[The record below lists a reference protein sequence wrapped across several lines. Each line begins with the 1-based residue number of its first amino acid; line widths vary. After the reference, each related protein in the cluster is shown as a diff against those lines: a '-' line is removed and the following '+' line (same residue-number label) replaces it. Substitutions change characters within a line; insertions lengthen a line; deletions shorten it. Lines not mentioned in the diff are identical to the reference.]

1 MINDPQTT
9 ELDLGDVEIELCRLP
24 DVVAVRIVVGPD
36 GEPVEVHVLAHTGK
50 HAKQVA
56 RDIQSVA
63 LTSFGLDLDRRII
76 SVVQLSAN
84 GEHAP
89 TAAAS
94 SSPAAAS
101 ESVSPLR
108 TQIAAVESRTA
119 QRRTAIRITLTRDG
133 NEAVGTAEGSSATS
147 ARPSLAAAAT
157 LNALQQLEV
166 SAQCLDIDATSVGRV
181 GAEEVVTVTLVMFDP
196 PYERH
201 LVGSAL
207 LHHQLDDA
215 VARAVLDAT
224 NRRISHFTGAGSP
237 LFSA

>member
-1 MINDPQTT
+1 MIDEPQTA
-9 ELDLGDVEIELCRLP
+9 ELDLRDVEIELCRLP
-24 DVVAVRIVVGPD
+24 DVVAARIVVGPD

-63 LTSFGLDLDRRII
+63 LTSFGLDIDRRII

-89 TAAAS
+89 
-94 SSPAAAS
+94 SPSPSTTSPS
-101 ESVSPLR
+101 EPVSTFRIL
-108 TQIAAVESRTA
+108 IAAVEARTA
-119 QRRTAIRITLTRDG
+119 QRRTAIRITLTRGAD
-133 NEAVGTAEGSSATS
+133 EAVGTAEGSSATS
-147 ARPSLAAAAT
+147 ARPILVAAAT
-157 LNALQQLEV
+157 LDALRQLEG
-166 SAQCLDIDATSVGRV
+166 SAQHLDVDGAAVGRV
-181 GAEEVVTVTLVMFDP
+181 GAEEVVTVTLVAVDP

-201 LVGSAL
+201 LVGSAI

-224 NRRISHFTGAGSP
+224 NRRLSHLAGADAP
-237 LFSA
+237 TFSS